1 MVEPNFIWHKS
12 SSSTSRVEN
21 SLLLLPIGRADLSSV
36 KQCKANLAVCGVR
49 HRAVTE
55 TKLGAGLN
63 DPTPTFLLSGLYV
76 IASGRQRVELI
87 EFFGQQIIEGHAVL
101 TLIGLHGFADFLDDV
116 VELFIVF
123 AAVELLLQP
132 AVANAAQLVLAGAGD
147 KRSVLAAKGYAQV
160 FDDSSDCVFVDV
172 RRIPSDVVD
181 VFLGHI
187 ESLPFAWVKMRWPDA
202 GRPGSAYANISRAFV
217 AEAPL
222 ARTGRYVKPLI
233 LVRDFNS
240 LWLFATDPAVPSIKA
255 ILSWYG

>member
-1 MVEPNFIWHKS
+1 M
-12 SSSTSRVEN
+12 
-21 SLLLLPIGRADLSSV
+21 
-36 KQCKANLAVCGVR
+36 
-49 HRAVTE
+49 E

-101 TLIGLHGFADFLDDV
+101 ALIGLHGFADFVDDG

-123 AAVELLLQP
+123 ASVQLLLQP

-172 RRIPSDVVD
+172 RRIPSDIVD

-187 ESLPFAWVKMRWPDA
+187 ESLPFGWVKMRWPDT
-202 GRPGSAYANISRAFV
+202 GRPSSTYRSYSTAFV
-217 AEAPL
+217 AVAPL
-222 ARTGRYVKPLI
+222 ARTGRYAKPLI
-233 LVRDFNS
+233 PLRGFS
-240 LWLFATDPAVPSIKA
+240 SFWLFVTDPAVPSIKA